1 MHTVGWLMAETRSR
15 RKGCP
20 FCGHMHI
27 YEVICAP
34 YEGGIEIRVP
44 DELIKGR
51 IPSITLIVDSDGGIG
66 DEELI
71 QHCVEKDIK
80 RMFEKQY
87 FFEPPMFG
95 SRSKLPDNCHMGP
108 IDIFWKC
115 KQCLRTWSP
124 VSQKRF
130 TKCPKCGMNS
140 GISFLYGYPSYL
152 GFKSINRGEV
162 STGGCCIDFN
172 NPTWACKECGH
183 EWGSPQEE
191 INKKLLESLD
201 TDDESH

>member
-1 MHTVGWLMAETRSR
+1 MAETRSR

-34 YEGGIEIRVP
+34 YHGVEEDKIP
-44 DELIKGR
+44 DSIMKGR
-51 IPSITLIVDSDGGIG
+51 KPCLTRIIDSNGEFG

-71 QHCVEKDIK
+71 QYCVENDIK
-80 RMFEKQY
+80 RIFEKQY
-87 FFEPPMFG
+87 FFDPPFFRDG
-95 SRSKLPDNCHMGP
+95 SKLPDDYRWGL

-124 VSQKRF
+124 VSRKMF
-130 TKCPKCGMNS
+130 GKCPNCGMNS
-140 GISFLYGYPSYL
+140 GISILYGYPSYI
-152 GFKSINRGEV
+152 GFRSINRGEV

-172 NPTWACKECGH
+172 NPIWACKECGH
-183 EWGSPQEE
+183 EWGGLVAEF
-191 INKKLLESLD
+191 NLD
-201 TDDESH
+201 RFEP